1 MADYAAI
8 IEAIDAAIAAWA
20 SKPVTLAESG
30 RSVTYRSLNELLDA
44 RRYYAKLAISA
55 ANKKPFKISHFKA
68 GGTRS

>member
-8 IEAIDAAIAAWA
+8 IAAIDNAITAWA
-20 SKPVTLAESG
+20 GKPLTLSESG

-44 RRYYAKLAISA
+44 RRYYAKLAIAA
-55 ANKKPFKISHFKA
+55 ANKKPFKIGHFKA